1 MVGRQLE
8 ILSSF
13 VIEDGGG
20 NQCCLSPKRRQTK
33 CFPTHSHSMI
43 RYRCDI
49 TGLSEEFPVRPDKF
63 RQIKLVYP
71 KMMVY
76 LNAG

>member
-1 MVGRQLE
+1 
-8 ILSSF
+8 
-13 VIEDGGG
+13 
-20 NQCCLSPKRRQTK
+20 
-33 CFPTHSHSMI
+33 MI

-49 TGLSEEFPVRPDKF
+49 TGLSEEFPVQPDKF